1 MKKMGQVTIYC
12 SLSSQMFLWICLC
25 LHSIDRHKCCFPL
38 KSETKLFGLK
48 TEVLRLPYTNIPL
61 THVQQK
67 YNWDCGI
74 SCVLMVLSEEKR
86 KDLFKNFAEVC
97 AEEGFNKRYS
107 LL

>member
-1 MKKMGQVTIYC
+1 MKKMGQVN
-12 SLSSQMFLWICLC
+12 
-25 LHSIDRHKCCFPL
+25 LHLRVCFSGFVCVYIVLTEHKCCFPL

-48 TEVLRLPYTNIPL
+48 TEVLHLPYTNIPL

-86 KDLFKNFAEVC
+86 KDLLKNFAEVC